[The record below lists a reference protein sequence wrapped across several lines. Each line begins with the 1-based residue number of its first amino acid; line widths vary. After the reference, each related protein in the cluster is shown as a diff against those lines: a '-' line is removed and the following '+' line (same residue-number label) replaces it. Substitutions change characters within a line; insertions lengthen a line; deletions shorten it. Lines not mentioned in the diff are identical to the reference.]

1 MSGTLGIETYGDS
14 SSLKYDTFSFCHQCV
29 LGETFLGGATAVA
42 VCEDSPEDRVGLQA
56 DLCGVTG
63 ASPSVIQ
70 GETGVATDRTS
81 NTANLG
87 TVNKPKESPRCY
99 FALGLDVCV
108 PACLCMQRVCVQ
120 RLQSPEEC
128 VLSSGSGMQGG
139 YESP

>member
-1 MSGTLGIETYGDS
+1 MSGTLGTETYGDS
-14 SSLKYDTFSFCHQCV
+14 SSLKDDTFSFCHQCV

-87 TVNKPKESPRCY
+87 TVNESKESPRCY

-108 PACLCMQRVCVQ
+108 PACLCMQRVCAETAEPGRVC
-120 RLQSPEEC
+120 P
-128 VLSSGSGMQGG
+128 VLWKWDARWL
-139 YESP
+139 